1 MGNFFSQLWRT
12 WFPNNEYKIVM
23 VGLDNAGKT
32 TILYRLHLGE
42 AVKTVPTIGCNVEQV
57 KVPDSNLT
65 FEIWDLAG
73 QANLRPSWAAYY
85 AATHAVIVVADS
97 TDRARIGILRQEL
110 FKQLAHED
118 LAGAC
123 VLIYA
128 NKQDLAGA
136 MSVPELSEGLDLISL
151 KSHNWQVQ
159 ASCALSGEGLLE
171 GLKWVAEELRRKETA
186 PAVPPQAPT

>member
-1 MGNFFSQLWRT
+1 MGNFFSQLWRG
-12 WFPNNEYKIVM
+12 WFPNREYKIVM

-42 AVKTVPTIGCNVEQV
+42 AVKTVPTIGSNVEQV
-57 KVPDSNLT
+57 KVDSNLT

-85 AATHAVIVVADS
+85 TSTHAIIVVADS
-97 TDRARIGILRQEL
+97 TDRARVGILKQEL
-110 FKQLAHED
+110 FKQLEHEH

-128 NKQDLAGA
+128 NKQDLNGA
-136 MSVPELSEGLDLISL
+136 MTVAELSESLDLISI
-151 KSHNWQVQ
+151 KSHNWHMQ
-159 ASCALSGEGLLE
+159 ASCAITGEGLLD

-186 PAVPPQAPT
+186 PAVAPQT